1 MLMRII
7 VPAVFPDTPN
17 ILLFVADD
25 MGLCH
30 LSLFHFKKYEHA
42 AAWLERKRNGAN
54 VSTNRWGSILF
65 MRIVT

>member
-30 LSLFHFKKYEHA
+30 LSLFHF
-42 AAWLERKRNGAN
+42 
-54 VSTNRWGSILF
+54 S
-65 MRIVT
+65 